1 MSESFLERIVAHK
14 RRELAE
20 RRAVMPAAELERAAA
35 GAPAP
40 RLSGGIGA
48 LFPAERLGVIAE
60 VKRASPSKGAIALE
74 LDAVDQARGYAAGEA
89 DAISVLTDEEF
100 YRGTL
105 DDLRAIRAAVSM
117 PVMRKDFILDR
128 YGLLEARAA
137 GADLVLLIVAA
148 LGRDNLARLM
158 RDTAEL
164 GMVPLV
170 EAYTRAEAEL
180 ALEAGAGLIGVN
192 NRDLHTFEVS
202 LETTERLA
210 PLLAP
215 HATVVS
221 LSGIWS
227 VDDARRVVTAGARAV
242 LVGEALVRAA
252 DPAAFIRELQSVSL
266 TPRPPLP
273 CAGEGELTAR
283 GEGEL
288 TARGEGELTGAPRVS
303 PLPRTGEPVGLSER
317 RETNPHGSGVRVPL
331 VKICG
336 VRTVEHA
343 RAAAEAGA
351 GMVGLIFA
359 ASKRQVGV
367 EEARAVTSAR
377 YARRPRFV
385 GVFVNEDPDTIGRIA
400 GEARLDL
407 VQLSGEETPEECAR
421 LRMPYTKVV
430 HVRDGMT
437 ADDILHIA
445 NQYIGAVA
453 IVLDTAGVTGLTRWG
468 GTGVP
473 VDWPLAAE
481 VVRRLGRPVVL
492 AGGLRPDNVAA
503 ATQIVR
509 PWGVDVSSGVET
521 GGVKDIAKIRAFIG
535 AATGA
540 IEGVTS

>member
-1 MSESFLERIVAHK
+1 MGESFLERIVAHK

-20 RRAVMPAAELERAAA
+20 RRAVTSEAELERVAA

-40 RLSGGIGA
+40 RLSSGDA

-105 DDLRAIRAAVSM
+105 DDLRAIRAAVPM

-158 RDTAEL
+158 RATAEL

-192 NRDLHTFEVS
+192 NRDLRTFEVS

-210 PLLAP
+210 PLLTP

-227 VDDARRVVTAGARAV
+227 DDDARRVVAAGASAV

-252 DPAAFIRELQSVSL
+252 DPAAFIRELRSI
-266 TPRPPLP
+266 PIPPHP
-273 CAGEGELTAR
+273 QPVWDGDEGLLRERVR
-283 GEGEL
+283 G
-288 TARGEGELTGAPRVS
+288 
-303 PLPRTGEPVGLSER
+303 
-317 RETNPHGSGVRVPL
+317 
-331 VKICG
+331 
-336 VRTVEHA
+336 
-343 RAAAEAGA
+343 
-351 GMVGLIFA
+351 
-359 ASKRQVGV
+359 
-367 EEARAVTSAR
+367 
-377 YARRPRFV
+377 
-385 GVFVNEDPDTIGRIA
+385 
-400 GEARLDL
+400 
-407 VQLSGEETPEECAR
+407 
-421 LRMPYTKVV
+421 
-430 HVRDGMT
+430 
-437 ADDILHIA
+437 
-445 NQYIGAVA
+445 
-453 IVLDTAGVTGLTRWG
+453 
-468 GTGVP
+468 
-473 VDWPLAAE
+473 
-481 VVRRLGRPVVL
+481 
-492 AGGLRPDNVAA
+492 
-503 ATQIVR
+503 
-509 PWGVDVSSGVET
+509 
-521 GGVKDIAKIRAFIG
+521 
-535 AATGA
+535 
-540 IEGVTS
+540 

>member
-20 RRAVMPAAELERAAA
+20 RRAVTSETELERVAVE
-35 GAPAP
+35 APAP
-40 RLSGGIGA
+40 RLSGGISA

-105 DDLRAIRAAVSM
+105 DDLRAIRAAVPM

-158 RDTAEL
+158 RETAEL

-170 EAYTRAEAEL
+170 EAYTREEAEI
-180 ALEAGAGLIGVN
+180 ALEVGARLIGVN

-227 VDDARRVVTAGARAV
+227 VDDARRVVDAGARAV

-252 DPAAFIRELQSVSL
+252 DPAAFIRELRSVPL

-273 CAGEGELTAR
+273 CAGEG
-283 GEGEL
+283 
-288 TARGEGELTGAPRVS
+288 
-303 PLPRTGEPVGLSER
+303 
-317 RETNPHGSGVRVPL
+317 SGVRVPI

-343 RAAAEAGA
+343 RVAAEAGA

-359 ASKRQVGV
+359 ASKRQVSV

-437 ADDILHIA
+437 ADDVLHIA
-445 NQYIGAVA
+445 NQYMGAVA

-481 VVRRLGRPVVL
+481 VVRRLERPVVL

-503 ATQIVR
+503 AIHMVQ

-521 GGVKDIAKIRAFIG
+521 DGVKDMAKIRAFIG
-535 AATGA
+535 AVTGA
-540 IEGVTS
+540 LEGVTS

>member
-14 RRELAE
+14 RRELTE
-20 RRAVMPAAELERAAA
+20 RRAVTPEEELERVAA

-74 LDAVDQARGYAAGEA
+74 LDAVDQARGYAAGEV

-100 YRGTL
+100 YRGSL
-105 DDLRAIRAAVSM
+105 DDLRAIRAAVPM

-170 EAYTRAEAEL
+170 EAYTRPEAEL

-202 LETTERLA
+202 LETTERLT
-210 PLLAP
+210 PLLTP

-227 VDDARRVVTAGARAV
+227 VDDARRVVDAGVRAV

-252 DPAAFIRELQSVSL
+252 DPAAFIRELRAVPL

-283 GEGEL
+283 GEGK
-288 TARGEGELTGAPRVS
+288 LTGAPRVS
-303 PLPRTGEPVGLSER
+303 PLPRQGE
-317 RETNPHGSGVRVPL
+317 GSGVRVPL

-343 RAAAEAGA
+343 RVAAEAGA
-351 GMVGLIFA
+351 SMVGLIFA

-367 EEARAVTSAR
+367 EEARAVTLAR

-407 VQLSGEETPEECAR
+407 VQLSGEETPEQCAR
-421 LRMPYTKVV
+421 LRVPYTKVV

-437 ADDILHIA
+437 ADDVLHIA
-445 NQYIGAVA
+445 NQYRGAVA

-521 GGVKDIAKIRAFIG
+521 DGVKDIAKIRAFIG

-540 IEGVTS
+540 LEGVTS

>member
-1 MSESFLERIVAHK
+1 MGESFLERIVAHK

-20 RRAVMPAAELERAAA
+20 RRAVMPEEELERVAA

-40 RLSGGIGA
+40 RLSGSIGA

-100 YRGTL
+100 YRGSL
-105 DDLRAIRAAVSM
+105 DDLRAIRAAVPM

-202 LETTERLA
+202 LETTERLT
-210 PLLAP
+210 PLLTP

-227 VDDARRVVTAGARAV
+227 VDDARRVVDAGVRAV

-252 DPAAFIRELQSVSL
+252 DPAAFIRELRAVPL

-273 CAGEGELTAR
+273 CA
-283 GEGEL
+283 
-288 TARGEGELTGAPRVS
+288 GEGELTGAPRVS
-303 PLPRTGEPVGLSER
+303 PLPRTGE
-317 RETNPHGSGVRVPL
+317 GSGVRVPL

-343 RAAAEAGA
+343 RTATEAGA

-359 ASKRQVGV
+359 VSKRQVSV

-407 VQLSGEETPEECAR
+407 AQLSGDETPEQCAR
-421 LRMPYTKVV
+421 LRVPYTKVV
-430 HVRDGMT
+430 HVRAGMT
-437 ADDILHIA
+437 ADDVLHIA
-445 NQYIGAVA
+445 NEYRDAAA

-468 GTGVP
+468 GTGIS

-521 GGVKDIAKIRAFIG
+521 DGVKDIAKIRAFIG

-540 IEGVTS
+540 LEGVTS

>member
-1 MSESFLERIVAHK
+1 MGESFLERIVAHK

-20 RRAVMPAAELERAAA
+20 RRAVTSEAGLERVAA

-40 RLSGGIGA
+40 RLSGGASA
-48 LFPAERLGVIAE
+48 LFRMERLGVIAE

-74 LDAVDQARGYAAGEA
+74 LDAVDQARGYAAGEV

-105 DDLRAIRAAVSM
+105 DDLRAIRAAVPM

-158 RDTAEL
+158 RETTEL

-192 NRDLHTFEVS
+192 NRDLHTFEVA

-215 HATVVS
+215 HAIVVS

-227 VDDARRVVTAGARAV
+227 VDDARRVVDAGARAV

-252 DPAAFIRELQSVSL
+252 DPAAFIRELRAVPL

-273 CAGEGELTAR
+273 CAGEGELT
-283 GEGEL
+283 
-288 TARGEGELTGAPRVS
+288 GAPRVS
-303 PLPRTGEPVGLSER
+303 PLPRQGEGL
-317 RETNPHGSGVRVPL
+317 GVRVPL

-343 RAAAEAGA
+343 RTATEAGA

-367 EEARAVTSAR
+367 EEARAVTLAR

-407 VQLSGEETPEECAR
+407 VQLSGEETPEQCAR
-421 LRMPYTKVV
+421 LRVPYTKVV

-437 ADDILHIA
+437 ADDVLHIA
-445 NQYIGAVA
+445 NQYRGAAA

-503 ATQIVR
+503 ATHMVQ

-521 GGVKDIAKIRAFIG
+521 DGVKDIAKIRAFIG

-540 IEGVTS
+540 LEGVTS

>member
-1 MSESFLERIVAHK
+1 MGESFLERIVAHK
-14 RRELAE
+14 WRELAE
-20 RRAVMPAAELERAAA
+20 RRAVTPEVELERVAA

-40 RLSGGIGA
+40 RLSDGIDA
-48 LFPAERLGVIAE
+48 LFPTARLGVIAE

-74 LDAVDQARGYAAGEA
+74 LDAVDQARDYAAGDA

-105 DDLRAIRAAVSM
+105 DDLRAIRAAVPM

-137 GADLVLLIVAA
+137 GTDLVLLIVAA
-148 LGRDNLARLM
+148 LGHDNLARLM
-158 RDTAEL
+158 RETAEL

-215 HATVVS
+215 YAMVVS

-227 VDDARRVVTAGARAV
+227 VDDARRVVDAGARAV

-252 DPAAFIRELQSVSL
+252 DPAAFIRELRSVPL

-273 CAGEGELTAR
+273 HGARGSLRGRLASPLSRARESRLGCRSGAERDQSAWVGGEGM
-283 GEGEL
+283 
-288 TARGEGELTGAPRVS
+288 S
-303 PLPRTGEPVGLSER
+303 Q
-317 RETNPHGSGVRVPL
+317 PL

-343 RAAAEAGA
+343 RVAAEAGA

-359 ASKRQVGV
+359 VSKRQVGV

-421 LRMPYTKVV
+421 LRVPYTKVV
-430 HVRDGMT
+430 HVRDSMT
-437 ADDILHIA
+437 ADDLLHIA
-445 NQYIGAVA
+445 NQYVDAVA
-453 IVLDTAGVTGLTRWG
+453 IVLDTAGMACLTRWG
-468 GTGVP
+468 GTGLP

-492 AGGLRPDNVAA
+492 AGGLRPDNVVAA
-503 ATQIVR
+503 IQVVR

-521 GGVKDIAKIRAFIG
+521 DGVKDEVKIRAFIG
-535 AATGA
+535 AVTGA
-540 IEGVTS
+540 LEGVTS

>member
-1 MSESFLERIVAHK
+1 MSESFLEHIVAHK
-14 RRELAE
+14 QRELAE
-20 RRAVMPAAELERAAA
+20 RRAVTSEAALERVAA

-40 RLSGGIGA
+40 RMSSGIGE

-100 YRGTL
+100 YRGSL
-105 DDLRAIRAAVSM
+105 DDLRAIRAAVPM

-202 LETTERLA
+202 LETTERLT

-227 VDDARRVVTAGARAV
+227 VDDARRVVDAGVRAV

-252 DPAAFIRELQSVSL
+252 DPAAFIRELRAVPL
-266 TPRPPLP
+266 TPRPPRP
-273 CAGEGELTAR
+273 CAGEGERTAR
-283 GEGEL
+283 GEGER
-288 TARGEGELTGAPRVS
+288 TARGEGKRTARGEGKLTGAPRVS
-303 PLPRTGEPVGLSER
+303 PLPRQGEGL
-317 RETNPHGSGVRVPL
+317 GVRVPL

-367 EEARAVTSAR
+367 EEARAVTLAR

-407 VQLSGEETPEECAR
+407 VQLSGEETPEQCAR
-421 LRMPYTKVV
+421 LRVPYTKVV

-437 ADDILHIA
+437 ADDVLHIA
-445 NQYIGAVA
+445 NQYRGAVA
-453 IVLDTAGVTGLTRWG
+453 IVLDTAGVMGLTRWG

-503 ATQIVR
+503 AIHMVQ

-521 GGVKDIAKIRAFIG
+521 DGVKNIAKIRAFIG

-540 IEGVTS
+540 LEGVTS